1 MEINVHYFLTKLNG
15 KPNLKTGLLV
25 LIVILAMLA
34 LALSRLIA
42 TPSTCQVI
50 EAVYEDF
57 ARGDGFAT
65 LDDFISSGI
74 SVDLEGNSLNW
85 PQSVTYPNPK
95 ISLAFG
101 DQLATKVTL
110 EYSLF
115 IASVTY
121 STINIPLDELGSKFK
136 YTKMCKD

>member
-1 MEINVHYFLTKLNG
+1 MEVNARYLLTHLNG
-15 KPNLKTGLLV
+15 IPNLKTGLLV
-25 LIVILAMLA
+25 LIFILAMLA

-50 EAVYEDF
+50 EAVYDDF

-74 SVDLEGNSLNW
+74 SVNLEGNSLNW
-85 PQSVTYPNPK
+85 PQSITYPNPK

-101 DQLATKVTL
+101 DQLATKVIL
-110 EYSLF
+110 DYSF
-115 IASVTY
+115 FFASVTY
-121 STINIPLDELGSKFK
+121 STINIPLDELGSNFN
-136 YTKMCKD
+136 YNKMCKD